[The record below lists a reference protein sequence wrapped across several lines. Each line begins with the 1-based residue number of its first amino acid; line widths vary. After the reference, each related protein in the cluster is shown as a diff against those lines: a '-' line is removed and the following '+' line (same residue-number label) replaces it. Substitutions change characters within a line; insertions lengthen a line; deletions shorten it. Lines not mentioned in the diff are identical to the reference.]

1 MSVNAK
7 KISAREKMK
16 LSSWKTF
23 HKQCINI
30 GCQAVA
36 QAKNMHA
43 CCYGTLGSKN
53 NNMITFQ
60 NIILQIKQKQNIYA
74 PGCMRQII
82 VFKLMWQAAFQIIH
96 INMKFIKITEFKF
109 LFPTGSLPNK
119 TIIPVKTS

>member
-7 KISAREKMK
+7 KISAHEKMK

-43 CCYGTLGSKN
+43 CCYGTLASKN
-53 NNMITFQ
+53 NN
-60 NIILQIKQKQNIYA
+60 NIYA

-96 INMKFIKITEFKF
+96 INMKFIKITE
-109 LFPTGSLPNK
+109 L
-119 TIIPVKTS
+119 TIQISISYRQFTKQNNNSC